1 MIAESIIGAS
11 KELDIRVPMVVRL
24 QGTNS
29 AEGLR
34 LVSSTPSTTKC
45 RRTPCRLRFI
55 GRQSANIRERL
66 TFHAQLAEAN
76 LGLHVESDFGRA
88 AQRVVEL
95 AKAA

>member
-55 GRQSANIRERL
+55 GRQSANMSRCRW
-66 TFHAQLAEAN
+66 TAELSNVNVASRQVKDPS
-76 LGLHVESDFGRA
+76 GE
-88 AQRVVEL
+88 
-95 AKAA
+95 